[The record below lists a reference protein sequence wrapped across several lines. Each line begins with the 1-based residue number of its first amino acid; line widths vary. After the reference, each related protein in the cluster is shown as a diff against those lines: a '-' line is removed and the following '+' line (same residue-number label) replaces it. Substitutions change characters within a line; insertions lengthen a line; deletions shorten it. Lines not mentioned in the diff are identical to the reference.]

1 MIQAIIERS
10 NGEVTV
16 DVEYEGSMTEI
27 LSDTTF
33 LARAIAKDLEKQKPG
48 YGRAYLDALRM
59 GMRLGLFR
67 LELPE
72 DPQAGPCPQGEEG
85 EPGETADDSRPDGS
99 NAK

>member
-1 MIQAIIERS
+1 MIKAIIERS

-16 DVEYEGSMTEI
+16 DVEFEGSMTEI

-33 LARAIAKDLEKQKPG
+33 LARAIAKDLEQQKPG
-48 YGRAYLDALRM
+48 CGRAYLDGLRM

-72 DPQAGPCPQGEEG
+72 ESTAEPCPQGPEG
-85 EPGETADDSRPDGS
+85 EPGGLGG
-99 NAK
+99 